1 MSILAEQRLNLF
13 LLEQKLWLLTKPI
26 STSNYNFAFE
36 NFFACQHKW
45 ELPPDLSAIARIE
58 AIDKYA
64 DTYVALEA
72 EGIRLIHSPEEHLK
86 ASDLSYWYPI
96 ISDLTARSRVFPTVP
111 SQAEI
116 EREFDYPIFIKGA
129 RQTSQHKKHLAIIEN
144 SEQLAKAL
152 LAYQEDPILHWQQF
166 VAREYLE
173 LRSVGGSS
181 PDTIP
186 ASFEFRTFW
195 WHWQFV
201 GAGRYWFEA
210 DKYQWTAKEEAE
222 ALALGKEVAK
232 RLAVPFLVIDLAQR
246 KDGRWIVIECNDAQ
260 ESGYAGVSPFA
271 LWRNILNL
279 TS

>member
-1 MSILAEQRLNLF
+1 MSILAEQHLNLF

-45 ELPPDLSAIARIE
+45 QLPPDLVTIARIG
-58 AIDKYA
+58 AIDNYA
-64 DTYVALEA
+64 DTYARLES

-129 RQTSQHKKHLAIIEN
+129 RQTSQHKKHLSIIEN
-144 SEQLAKAL
+144 SEQMTKAL
-152 LAYQEDPILHWQQF
+152 KAYQEDPILHWQQF

-173 LRSVGGSS
+173 LRAVGGSS
-181 PDTIP
+181 PYIIP
-186 ASFEFRTFW
+186 VSFEFRTFW
-195 WHWQFV
+195 WKGQFV

-210 DKYQWTAKEEAE
+210 DKYQWIANEEKE
-222 ALALGKEVAK
+222 ALAIAKEAAQ
-232 RLAVPFLVIDLAQR
+232 RLNLPFLVIDLAQR

-260 ESGYAGVSPFA
+260 ESGYADVSPFA
-271 LWRNILNL
+271 LWRNIL
-279 TS
+279 TIG